1 MSKRQIIIVLGALV
15 IIIAL
20 FSGLPNFWNKS
31 LYILTG
37 LAIIAVAYTTKAG
50 VTNDIKKMV
59 GIHFVDTKAKP
70 KENPVEDIQVPLD
83 KQTPVDTQ
91 TNA

>member
-1 MSKRQIIIVLGALV
+1 MSKRQIIIVLGAL
-15 IIIAL
+15 IIFVAL

-31 LYILTG
+31 LYILIS

-50 VTNDIKKMV
+50 ATKDIK
-59 GIHFVDTKAKP
+59 
-70 KENPVEDIQVPLD
+70 
-83 KQTPVDTQ
+83 

>member
-1 MSKRQIIIVLGALV
+1 MSKRQIIIVLGVLV

-31 LYILTG
+31 LYILIG

-50 VTNDIKKMV
+50 ATKDLRKMV
-59 GIHFVDTKAKP
+59 GVPFVDTKTEP
-70 KENPVEDIQVPLD
+70 KEKPVEQVPL
-83 KQTPVDTQ
+83 QNPIDTQ

>member
-1 MSKRQIIIVLGALV
+1 MSKRQIIIVLGVLV

-31 LYILTG
+31 LYILIG

-50 VTNDIKKMV
+50 VTKDLKKMV
-59 GIHFVDTKAKP
+59 GVPFVDTKTEP
-70 KENPVEDIQVPLD
+70 KEKPVEQAPL
-83 KQTPVDTQ
+83 QNPIDTQ